1 MRNVSALVF
10 ACGLAFLLL
19 VISGQFLVGG
29 APMLVGEAILQQA
42 ANEAG
47 AANLVT
53 SVVLGY
59 RGIDTLGEIAILF
72 TAAAA
77 TSLVLS
83 TFSEKQADTQ
93 KTSSREDDS
102 ILAISASVFF
112 PLLIT
117 LGLYI
122 ILHGHITPGGGFQGG
137 VILAMAFFLP
147 LLAVPSRGV
156 NHSGLALV
164 EGFAGASFIIIGLIA
179 LFQGKAFLQP
189 FFGHG
194 EMGSLFSAGTL
205 PLLYTA
211 VGLKVGAE
219 LSGLLANLAGL
230 SDSSS
235 KSRAAIAEEEEIS
248 LQAERSES

>member
-1 MRNVSALVF
+1 MRNVSALIF

-19 VISGQFLVGG
+19 VISWQFVVGDT
-29 APMLVGEAILQQA
+29 PMLVGQMILQQA
-42 ANEAG
+42 ADEVG

-53 SVVLGY
+53 AVVLGY

-72 TAAAA
+72 TAATA

-83 TFSEKQADTQ
+83 SFSDKPSAIQ
-93 KTSSREDDS
+93 KTSSREDGT
-102 ILAISASVFF
+102 ILAISTSVFF

-137 VILAMAFFLP
+137 VILAIAFFLP
-147 LLAVPSRGV
+147 LLAVPGRGV

-164 EGFAGASFIIIGLIA
+164 EGFAGASFIVIGIIA

-219 LSGLLANLAGL
+219 LSGLLANLAGI
-230 SDSSS
+230 SNSHS
-235 KSRAAIAEEEEIS
+235 KTRAAIAEEDTRL
-248 LQAERSES
+248 LQTERIES